1 MIYSDRK
8 KSRGQ
13 QRKLNE
19 LCRRIDEFV
28 PFMKIECKYEHFH
41 VPCDN
46 FLEHPKTSSKI
57 KTSFF
62 AKWLDTAEKFIS
74 EKPAGFDFC
83 RVVAAIYPDH
93 LWDSQII
100 IFYDQEYY
108 DWFFTR
114 GNVSDEAWTPIN
126 DSSRSFAKERNIQTP
141 LAELGYI
148 HGYTEDATYAEDK
161 IWFYGEIPKNQ

>member
-13 QRKLNE
+13 QRKLNA

-41 VPCDN
+41 VPCDD

-57 KTSFF
+57 KTSFC
-62 AKWLDTAEKFIS
+62 AKWLDTAEKYIA
-74 EKPAGFDFC
+74 KKTAGFDFC
-83 RVVAAIYPDH
+83 RVVAAICPDH

-100 IFYDQEYY
+100 IFYDREYY

-114 GNVSDEAWTPIN
+114 GDTPDETWTPIK
-126 DSSRSFAKERNIQTP
+126 DDARSFAKERNIKTP
-141 LAELGYI
+141 LSERGYT
-148 HGYTEDATYAEDK
+148 HGYTEGETYAEDE
-161 IWFYGEIPKNQ
+161 IWFYGETPE